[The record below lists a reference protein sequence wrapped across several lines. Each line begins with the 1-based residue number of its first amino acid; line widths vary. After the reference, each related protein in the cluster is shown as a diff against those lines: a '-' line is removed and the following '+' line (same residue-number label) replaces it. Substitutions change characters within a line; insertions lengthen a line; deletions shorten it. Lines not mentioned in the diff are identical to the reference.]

1 MRYAILLVVAFSAH
15 AAEPWQSVL
24 ILNEYEDVSELLASC
39 EFKGTV
45 AVSGVVSRL
54 TRKLAE
60 EALGLGANT
69 VQIARVVDT
78 ISTLGTGTRGAVN
91 GRAFLCER

>member
-1 MRYAILLVVAFSAH
+1 MRTLILMLASLSAN

-24 ILNEYEDVSELLASC
+24 ILNEYENVSTLLASC

-45 AVSGVVSRL
+45 AVSGLVSTL

-60 EALGLGANT
+60 EALDLEANT
-69 VQIARVVDT
+69 VQISATVGT
-78 ISTLGTGTRGAVN
+78 ASSLATGTRGAVN
-91 GRAFLCER
+91 GRAFLCKR